1 MKYYFVNETKS
12 IQAKI
17 LTKTL
22 NMDTIYLSQL
32 YLPHYFIQEDNVSP
46 NLSDMDTS
54 KPIELQIYSSDAH
67 EVLASGILTSK
78 DIEYIQNL
86 INHFKV

>member
-22 NMDTIYLSQL
+22 NMDIIYLSQL
-32 YLPHYFIQEDNVSP
+32 YLPHYFIQGDNVSSHLCDM
-46 NLSDMDTS
+46 NLN
-54 KPIELQIYSSDAH
+54 KPIRLQIYTYDAH
-67 EVLASGILTSK
+67 EVLFDDVLTSK
-78 DIEYIQNL
+78 DIEYIQKL
-86 INHFKV
+86 YHFEV